1 MRLGPMR
8 LFADAAI
15 RANLPLPEL
24 PAVEAAGA
32 ADLAVIVEW
41 TDVGAAVTLGTHML
55 SWPTTNGG
63 TAISFHMAAA
73 GDSELRFP
81 HRGVFTITNDS
92 TRVGVHAEPGVT
104 TETIRHLLLDQVLPR
119 LLAHHGR
126 LIVHGSAVQI
136 DDRALVFIGDSGAGK
151 STLAASFSADGHRLL
166 CDDGIVLTPGKRCT
180 MALPTYRSLRLWPD
194 SVAGIYPEAAP
205 RVAPMA
211 HYSTKQRVLVDDGSP
226 PAPEPLPLAAVYVLS
241 STADTKTTSISR
253 LSARDAC
260 MAIIR
265 NAFQLDV
272 TDRNRT
278 ADLMSKAGDVAEQV
292 PVFALSYPRGYEH
305 LPAVRAAVL
314 EHLAHWAACAEQPAE
329 GR

>member
-1 MRLGPMR
+1 METVSSY
-8 LFADAAI
+8 LFADEPVLADLA
-15 RANLPLPEL
+15 LPEL
-24 PAVEAAGA
+24 PLAGTAGA
-32 ADLAVIVEW
+32 ADHQYRIELLKSI
-41 TDVGAAVTLGTHML
+41 GAFDQGVPSFCWRSSSGAMTLNL
-55 SWPTTNGG
+55 VK
-63 TAISFHMAAA
+63 TAW
-73 GDSELRFP
+73 GNLLRFP
-81 HRGVFTITNDS
+81 HLAMFTITNDS
-92 TRVGVHAEPGVT
+92 RRIGIHPEPGVT
-104 TETIRHLLLDQVLPR
+104 TETLRHLLLDQVLPR

-136 DDRALVFIGDSGAGK
+136 DDRALVFIGDTGVGK